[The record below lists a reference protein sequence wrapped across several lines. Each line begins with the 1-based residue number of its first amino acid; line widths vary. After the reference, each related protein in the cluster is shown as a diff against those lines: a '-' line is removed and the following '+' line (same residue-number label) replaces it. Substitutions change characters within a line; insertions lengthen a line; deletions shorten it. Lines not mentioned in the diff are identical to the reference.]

1 MKTRKIKKAEIVWDS
16 IAGFF
21 ALAGLFFGVISFIN
35 RYLDSGNWIS
45 KVEDALAGFFK
56 WNVGLAVWALIL
68 LLIGL
73 AIYLIVTLY
82 YAKKVDISTEKSLR
96 RAQRLSAALDDQEV
110 VTVEETSEK
119 VSE

>member
-1 MKTRKIKKAEIVWDS
+1 
-16 IAGFF
+16 
-21 ALAGLFFGVISFIN
+21 
-35 RYLDSGNWIS
+35 
-45 KVEDALAGFFK
+45 
-56 WNVGLAVWALIL
+56 